1 MKYKEFVK
9 TINFS
14 ASTNLAENNTL
25 EEIIKDTYN
34 GIEDGRIASIIKE
47 YHEDI
52 KVTNTLIESYKE
64 LASSNIFNIDPVAQE
79 IRKLNKLDSIVEN
92 KIHYRLNDNTI
103 VAINE
108 ETQQQLNNL
117 LATQKEI
124 VEYMRESKSNFL
136 HVLNKIKE

>member
-14 ASTNLAENNTL
+14 ASANLAESNTL

-108 ETQQQLNNL
+108 ATQQQLNNL
-117 LATQKEI
+117 LANQKEI
-124 VEYMRESKSNFL
+124 VEYMRESKSNFF

>member
-9 TINFS
+9 TINFP
-14 ASTNLAENNTL
+14 ASTNLAESNTL

-34 GIEDGRIASIIKE
+34 AIEDGRIASIIKE

-92 KIHYRLNDNTI
+92 KIHYRLNDDTI

-108 ETQQQLNNL
+108 ATQQQLNNL
-117 LATQKEI
+117 LANQKEI
-124 VEYMRESKSNFL
+124 VEYMRESKSNFF